1 MNWEMLIR
9 YVRGESTAA
18 ENTEVEGWINEK
30 TENKII
36 LKQLELK
43 HKQLNQPVK
52 DEVVHTEWV
61 KLLDRVFESPKE
73 EEKTKTIKVFRLLSI
88 AATVLVA
95 CCITWYTLKN
105 TDNVKNQVVV
115 IKTTKE
121 RRQIQLPDGST
132 VYLAPNSILQVSG
145 TFGQKA
151 RELSL
156 TGEAFFDVKH
166 DAKKSFIIHTANK
179 LKVNVLG
186 TSFNVYSRKGLNE
199 EVKVAMG
206 LVGLVTGKSTLLL
219 KAGEQGN
226 YFLTSRKA
234 YKTHVNIA
242 DASSLQNGTLYFN
255 NSNATEIAQ
264 KIQRYYNIQVE
275 VAPSAK
281 QHPGFSGEM
290 KDYGIAKL
298 LYGLRFATGIHY
310 KFKNEN
316 TILLY

>member
-1 MNWEMLIR
+1 MNWELLIR
-9 YVRGESTAA
+9 YVKGESTAA
-18 ENTEVEGWINEK
+18 ENIEVEGWVNEK

-43 HKQLNQPVK
+43 YKQLNQPVK
-52 DEVVHTEWV
+52 EEFVHAEWV
-61 KLLDRVFESPKE
+61 KLLDRVFENPKE
-73 EEKTKTIKVFRLLSI
+73 EEKSKITRLFRRLSI

-95 CCITWYTLKN
+95 CCVTWYTLRN
-105 TDNVKNQVVV
+105 TGTVKNEVVV
-115 IKTTKE
+115 IKTVKE

-132 VYLAPNSILQVSG
+132 VYLAPNSILQVSE
-145 TFGQKA
+145 TFGQKN

-166 DAKKSFIIHTANK
+166 DAKKSFIIHTANN

-186 TSFNVYSRKGLNE
+186 TSFNVYSRKGTNE
-199 EVKVAMG
+199 EVKVATG
-206 LVGLVTGKSTLLL
+206 LVGLVAGNSTLFL
-219 KAGEQGN
+219 KAGEQVN
-226 YFLTSRKA
+226 YLLASHKA

-255 NSNATEIAQ
+255 NSNAVEIAQ
-264 KIQRYYNIQVE
+264 KIQRYYNIKVE

-281 QHPGFSGEM
+281 RHAGFSGEM

-310 KFKNEN
+310 RFKNEN